1 MLVLHLDDKVARVG
15 NDQKLLRY
23 GLPLVFLGA
32 EWEQSLPA
40 IRLPKD
46 AIQPGLPNA
55 DMELRGYSD
64 DPSVV
69 NLARRFLADCEK
81 GDFQPGTIDLSA

>member
-1 MLVLHLDDKVARVG
+1 
-15 NDQKLLRY
+15 
-23 GLPLVFLGA
+23 
-32 EWEQSLPA
+32 
-40 IRLPKD
+40 LPKD